1 MRQPFESMPT
11 VLTAEEIINK
21 AFLASTRLEI
31 ELPGKLPPII
41 KAKKREAAR
50 IREVEK
56 ITAAYLE
63 SLVKS
68 VPTIDNIHPFYREML
83 EILVGEATAK
93 AALGRL
99 SRTARIIHEAGKAAH
114 FQLRDARNPG
124 AAARARRAF
133 FGRTSSIIRKADD
146 DLTLIS
152 ALREKMKDLPTADPS
167 VPTVVFAG
175 YPGVG
180 KSTIVK
186 AVSSA
191 KPEIRSYPFTTREI
205 IIGHVNIGSTRI
217 QMVDTPGILDR
228 PLAERSKTEL
238 LAISALGHL
247 SNVIAFIVDISEA
260 NGFSLASQKRL
271 YDDVRA
277 TFSGSEI
284 LTFFNKI
291 DLASPSQASEAETLF
306 GPCDRISAAKGE
318 GLDRMLRKVGEALER
333 ASTKTLKVPE
343 SAGSLAPRHRPL

>member
-1 MRQPFESMPT
+1 MQQPFERMPT

-31 ELPGKLPPII
+31 ELQGKIPAII
-41 KAKKREAAR
+41 KAKKREGAR
-50 IREVEK
+50 IKEVEK

-83 EILVGEATAK
+83 ELLVGEAAAK

-99 SRTARIIHEAGKAAH
+99 SRTARIIHEAGRAARY
-114 FQLRDARNPG
+114 QLRDARNPG
-124 AAARARRAF
+124 AAARARRAL

-146 DLTLIS
+146 DLILIS
-152 ALREKMKDLPTADPS
+152 TLREKMKDLPTADPS

-205 IIGHVNIGSTRI
+205 IIGHITVGNTRI
-217 QMVDTPGILDR
+217 QMVDTPGLLDR
-228 PLAERSKTEL
+228 PLVKRSKTEL
-238 LAISALGHL
+238 LAITALGHL
-247 SNVIAFIVDISEA
+247 SNVIAFLVDVSEA
-260 NGFSLASQKRL
+260 NGFSITSQKHL

-277 TFSGSEI
+277 AFSGSEI

-291 DLASPSQASEAETLF
+291 DLANPYQVSEAEALF
-306 GPCDRISAAKGE
+306 GSCDRLSATKGE
-318 GLDRMLRKVGEALER
+318 GLDMMLKKVDEALRR
-333 ASTKTLKVPE
+333 ATVQNSPSV
-343 SAGSLAPRHRPL
+343 

>member
-1 MRQPFESMPT
+1 MQQPFERMPT

-21 AFLASTRLEI
+21 AFLASTRIEI
-31 ELPGKLPPII
+31 ELQGKPPAII
-41 KAKKREAAR
+41 KAKKREGAR

-83 EILVGEATAK
+83 EILVGEAAAK

-99 SRTARIIHEAGKAAH
+99 SRAARIIHEAGRAAH

-124 AAARARRAF
+124 AAARARRAL

-152 ALREKMKDLPTADPS
+152 TLREKMKDLPTADPS

-205 IIGHVNIGSTRI
+205 IIGHVAVGNTRI
-217 QMVDTPGILDR
+217 QMVDTPGLLDR
-228 PLAERSKTEL
+228 PLVERSKTEL
-238 LAISALGHL
+238 LAITALGHL
-247 SNVIAFIVDISEA
+247 SNVIAFIVDVSEA
-260 NGFSLASQKRL
+260 NGFSLASQKHL
-271 YDDVRA
+271 CDDVRA
-277 TFSGSEI
+277 AFSGNEI

-291 DLASPSQASEAETLF
+291 DLANPYQVSEAEALF
-306 GPCDRISAAKGE
+306 GSCDRLSAVKGE
-318 GLDRMLRKVGEALER
+318 GLDIMLKKVEEALRR
-333 ASTKTLKVPE
+333 AQIKNSPSV
-343 SAGSLAPRHRPL
+343 

>member
-1 MRQPFESMPT
+1 MPT

-31 ELPGKLPPII
+31 ELQGKLPHII
-41 KAKKREAAR
+41 KAKKREGAR

-83 EILVGEATAK
+83 ELLVGEAAAK

-99 SRTARIIHEAGKAAH
+99 SRTARIIHEAGRAAYY
-114 FQLRDARNPG
+114 QLRDARNPG
-124 AAARARRAF
+124 AAARARRAL
-133 FGRTSSIIRKADD
+133 FGRTSSIIRKADA
-146 DLTLIS
+146 DLILIS
-152 ALREKMKDLPTADPS
+152 TLREKMKDLPTADPS

-205 IIGHVNIGSTRI
+205 IIGHVTIGNIRI
-217 QMVDTPGILDR
+217 QMVDTPGLLDR
-228 PLAERSKTEL
+228 PLVERSKTEL
-238 LAISALGHL
+238 LAITALGHL
-247 SNVIAFIVDISEA
+247 SNVIAFLVDVSEA
-260 NGFSLASQKRL
+260 NGFSITSQKHL

-277 TFSGSEI
+277 AFSGNEI

-291 DLASPSQASEAETLF
+291 DLANPYQVSEAEALF
-306 GPCDRISAAKGE
+306 GSCDRLSATKGE
-318 GLDRMLRKVGEALER
+318 GLDMMLKKVDEALRR
-333 ASTKTLKVPE
+333 ATVQNSPSV
-343 SAGSLAPRHRPL
+343 

>member
-1 MRQPFESMPT
+1 MQQPFERMPT

-31 ELPGKLPPII
+31 ELPGKLPAII
-41 KAKKREAAR
+41 KAKKREGAR
-50 IREVEK
+50 IREAEK

-133 FGRTSSIIRKADD
+133 FGRTSSIIRKAGD

-152 ALREKMKDLPTADPS
+152 TLREKMKDLPTADPS

-205 IIGHVNIGSTRI
+205 IIGHVTVGNIRI
-217 QMVDTPGILDR
+217 QMVDTPGLLDR
-228 PLAERSKTEL
+228 PLAERSKIEL

-247 SNVIAFIVDISEA
+247 SNVIAFLVDVSEA
-260 NGFSLASQKRL
+260 NGFSIASQKHL

-277 TFSGSEI
+277 TFSGSEV

-291 DLASPSQASEAETLF
+291 DLANPSQVSEAEALF
-306 GPCDRISAAKGE
+306 GPCDRLSAAKGE
-318 GLDRMLRKVGEALER
+318 GLDKMLKKVGEALRR
-333 ASTKTLKVPE
+333 ASVQNSQVSKPE
-343 SAGSLAPRHRPL
+343 SVRS